1 MVALLLFIFLVL
13 VVLALLSV
21 RVVKEYDRGVVFR
34 LGKFTDVRGP
44 GLIVLV
50 PLVEQMTTV
59 ALRTITMNIP
69 AQKIITRDNVSIDIA
84 AVAYYHIVDAAKSV
98 IAIENVNS
106 AINQISQTTV
116 RNIVGQ
122 FSLDQLLAET
132 PKINQSIKDVIDTH
146 TEPWGVQVTAVEIKD
161 INLPDN
167 MQRAMA
173 KEAEAERERRA
184 KIVAAEGEMQAAAKL
199 GEAADI
205 MAAHPVA
212 LQLRTLQTMS
222 EISVEKNSTIIF
234 PAQFM
239 TTVQEAIQTIRGDM
253 AGQIHHAPK
262 SSIKPE

>member
-1 MVALLLFIFLVL
+1 MGALFLFIVVVL
-13 VVLALLSV
+13 IVLALFSV

-44 GLIVLV
+44 GLILLF
-50 PLVEQMTTV
+50 PLVEQMTSV
-59 ALRTITMNIP
+59 SLRTITMNIP

-84 AVAYYHIVDAAKSV
+84 AVAYYHIVDPAKSV

-253 AGQIHHAPK
+253 AGKTADISPK
-262 SSIKPE
+262 SSIT